1 MSEGFDKV
9 VSSLMMTMD
18 NAFQNTRK
26 SQDELG
32 KEIERLIA
40 EVELFS
46 DIAEPPKLQSSL
58 DRLLE
63 CKRRLNMTNKMMQ
76 QTEDRVCRIQSE
88 LNKQS

>member
-1 MSEGFDKV
+1 MCFNISDDSIGYCIFVYLLMSEGFDKV

-40 EVELFS
+40 G
-46 DIAEPPKLQSSL
+46 
-58 DRLLE
+58 
-63 CKRRLNMTNKMMQ
+63 KRGG
-76 QTEDRVCRIQSE
+76 
-88 LNKQS
+88 